1 MEEEEK
7 WNALNDQN
15 DKIVI
20 SDEIGKGMCS
30 LFRIIMTQ
38 SWPNLIC
45 AQSLN
50 FNQ

>member
-30 LFRIIMTQ
+30 GL
-38 SWPNLIC
+38 SWPK
-45 AQSLN
+45 ADQT
-50 FNQ
+50 